1 MADRA
6 RALSARYAP
15 LVPALA
21 TVLLLCAPADRGDVT
36 APGRITPADAAS
48 AVLLLCCL
56 IRLVRQRARP
66 LTLTAALVLGSL
78 AVGFAVSTMAS
89 DDPAASLPG
98 FVRAVQIFV
107 LVPAALVLTLRT
119 PRDFRVVAGSVV
131 LLALVQGAIGVHQ
144 FMTGTGASYMGKDIR
159 AVGTFGSLDVMGMA
173 TVVAYGLVAALALG
187 LAPAADAP
195 RHLRPA
201 ALCSAALLVVPL
213 AVSFSRGAWIA
224 TAVSVLVVLL
234 LAGPRLALRTVA
246 VLGALAVVLVGGA
259 GVGSQMMSERVTSIT
274 EVSAAPDR
282 SVTDRYALWSAA
294 ASIWS
299 DAPVTGVG
307 LKGFAA
313 HRDGHA
319 SLGLSS
325 GSDTGGAG
333 AGFQREP
340 LLSPHNMYLLVLSEQ
355 GLVGITALLGSWAAL
370 LVCAL
375 RRLPAARRGG
385 RHADCGLIA
394 IGLLVWQ
401 AVDFLYADIGG
412 PTTVLTAVLFGLVSW
427 WALATPEPARGAD
440 TR

>member
-6 RALSARYAP
+6 RALSKRYAP

-195 RHLRPA
+195 R
-201 ALCSAALLVVPL
+201 
-213 AVSFSRGAWIA
+213 
-224 TAVSVLVVLL
+224 
-234 LAGPRLALRTVA
+234 
-246 VLGALAVVLVGGA
+246 
-259 GVGSQMMSERVTSIT
+259 
-274 EVSAAPDR
+274 
-282 SVTDRYALWSAA
+282 
-294 ASIWS
+294 
-299 DAPVTGVG
+299 
-307 LKGFAA
+307 
-313 HRDGHA
+313 
-319 SLGLSS
+319 
-325 GSDTGGAG
+325 
-333 AGFQREP
+333 
-340 LLSPHNMYLLVLSEQ
+340 
-355 GLVGITALLGSWAAL
+355 
-370 LVCAL
+370 
-375 RRLPAARRGG
+375 
-385 RHADCGLIA
+385 
-394 IGLLVWQ
+394 
-401 AVDFLYADIGG
+401 
-412 PTTVLTAVLFGLVSW
+412 
-427 WALATPEPARGAD
+427 
-440 TR
+440 